1 MSRRIQDGRHWW
13 PGRRLPTVADMTPE
27 THKNPADRCFR
38 ASLLTWGGPL
48 FGLVWLA
55 APTVDFATSA
65 PSAWQVAL
73 VGAAL
78 PAFGYAFL
86 RVTAMQRALLEP
98 VVAMLAISVALTLG
112 AQDSFALL
120 FMYAASA
127 AGVRL
132 AGRTSALVVAAITAL
147 AAATLALTDPEG
159 AVFWSITATVFAV
172 GTLWFLIGGLVRA
185 NAALREARSELAEL
199 AVAEE
204 RVRFA
209 RDLHDLLGHDLSLIA
224 LKAELA
230 GKLLPAGAE
239 AAAREVGDIKTLTRS
254 ALTQVREAVDGYRRP
269 TLASELAGARVA
281 LEAAGIDLQV
291 EDLSDTLDPDV
302 ESVLAWA
309 VREGATNVI
318 RHSGA
323 RNATIAIRPARAGA
337 EVEITDDGQGGSGA
351 NGAGH
356 GLDGLL
362 ERARSIGGGLEAG
375 AGPEGGFRLRVTVPA
390 RSKDAAA

>member
-1 MSRRIQDGRHWW
+1 MTHETQDNRARSCSRAYVWTWAAPAFGLLWLA
-13 PGRRLPTVADMTPE
+13 LPTI
-27 THKNPADRCFR
+27 
-38 ASLLTWGGPL
+38 
-48 FGLVWLA
+48 
-55 APTVDFATSA
+55 DFASTD
-65 PSAWQVAL
+65 PSAWEVAL
-73 VGAAL
+73 VGVGL
-78 PAFGYAFL
+78 LAFAYAFL
-86 RVTAMQRALLEP
+86 RVTAMDRSLLVP
-98 VVAMLAISVALTLG
+98 VGAMLAISVVLTVG
-112 AQDSFALL
+112 AQDSFGLL
-120 FMYAASA
+120 FVYAASA

-132 AGRTSALVVAAITAL
+132 SGRTSALVVAAITAL
-147 AAATLALTDPEG
+147 AAATLAVTNPEAG
-159 AVFWSITATVFAV
+159 VFWGVTATVFAT
-172 GTLWFLIGGLVRA
+172 GTLWFLIGGLLRA

-239 AAAREVGDIKTLTRS
+239 SAGREVDDIKVLTRS

-269 TLASELAGARVA
+269 TLASELAGAGVA
-281 LEAAGIDLQV
+281 LEAAGIELRVD
-291 EDLSDTLDPDV
+291 DRSGTLDPEA

-323 RNATIAIRPARAGA
+323 RHAAITIKPGANGA
-337 EVEITDDGQGGSGA
+337 EVEIADDGRGGGTLNGSGPEP
-351 NGAGH
+351 GH

-375 AGPEGGFRLRVTVPA
+375 AGPDGGFRLRVTVPA
-390 RSKDAAA
+390 QGAATGA